1 MLFCFLE
8 FFIWGSSNEHIRWA
22 LYGIGSYFSIQ
33 KRIEVAENRFAYDF
47 EDLKNNFIKSA
58 NELDLKIESFK
69 KEQAINKSD
78 IYDLYSKTFELFA
91 GEFYLKNY
99 FNHYTEG
106 ILLSIRY
113 KCYSILD
120 NPNNN
125 EEIVKLDIENIQNIL
140 SHLIEICSTSNER
153 ITIKKRLFESTCES
167 IINLSNQPL
176 IESIYKLK
184 QKIDLVERN

>member
-78 IYDLYSKTFELFA
+78 IYDLYSKTF
-91 GEFYLKNY
+91 
-99 FNHYTEG
+99 
-106 ILLSIRY
+106 
-113 KCYSILD
+113 
-120 NPNNN
+120 
-125 EEIVKLDIENIQNIL
+125 
-140 SHLIEICSTSNER
+140 
-153 ITIKKRLFESTCES
+153 
-167 IINLSNQPL
+167 
-176 IESIYKLK
+176 
-184 QKIDLVERN
+184 